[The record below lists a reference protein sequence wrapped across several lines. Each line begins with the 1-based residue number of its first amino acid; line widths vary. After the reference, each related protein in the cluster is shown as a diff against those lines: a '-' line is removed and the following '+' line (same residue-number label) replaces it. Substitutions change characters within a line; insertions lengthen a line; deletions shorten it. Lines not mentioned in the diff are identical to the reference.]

1 MRVLVITGDKNF
13 KPGHPR
19 FDLQAGAV
27 EHLEALYLGPGALWA
42 APQHVFYDVVSTQD
56 PFFRGL
62 VGLFFARRLK
72 ARLNVQVHAD
82 LSAQSFLKRM
92 IARYVLK
99 RADSIRVVSERVK
112 KQVEMV
118 GVAASITVLPV
129 YIDLERFK
137 ALERA
142 PDSTPTILWV
152 GRFEDEKDPLRAL
165 TVFKEILTQLP
176 HATLIMLGSGSQEGV
191 LRTRSAGLPVEFPGW
206 QDPLPYLA
214 RAHVV
219 LSTSPAESY
228 GASIVEALAAGV
240 PVVSLDVGVAREAG
254 ATVVSREELASAV
267 VTVLNNHSVGKLL
280 LPTLSSDAWK
290 AAWVASL
297 SVTS

>member
-1 MRVLVITGDKNF
+1 MKVLAITGDRAFRSGN
-13 KPGHPR
+13 PR
-19 FDLQAGAV
+19 FDLQAKAV
-27 EHLEALYLGPGALWA
+27 EYLEVLYIGSGALWGT
-42 APQHVFYDVVSTQD
+42 PQRDFYDVVSTQD

-62 VGLFFARRLK
+62 FGLFWARRLK

-82 LSAQSFLKRM
+82 LRAQSFFKRM

-99 RADSIRVVSERVK
+99 RANSIRVVSERVK

-118 GVAASITVLPV
+118 GVTAPITVLPI

-137 ALERA
+137 TMERT
-142 PDSTPTILWV
+142 PGSTPTVLWV
-152 GRFEDEKDPLRAL
+152 GRFEDEKNPLSAIS
-165 TVFKEILTQLP
+165 TFKEVCKQIP
-176 HATLIMLGSGSQEGV
+176 NAALIMLGSGSRELH
-191 LRTRSAGLPVEFPGW
+191 LREAARGLSVEFPGW

-214 RAHVV
+214 RTHVV

-240 PVVSLDVGVAREAG
+240 PVVSLDVGIAREAG
-254 ATVVSREELASAV
+254 ATVVPHEGLAGAV
-267 VTVLNNHSVGKLL
+267 VTALTNRPMARLAL
-280 LPTLSSDAWK
+280 APLSPDAWK

-297 SVTS
+297 GVTS

>member
-1 MRVLVITGDKNF
+1 MKVLVITGDRAFRSGN
-13 KPGHPR
+13 PR
-19 FDLQAGAV
+19 FDLQAEAV
-27 EHLEALYLGPGALWA
+27 ESFEALYIGPGALWA
-42 APQHVFYDVVSTQD
+42 TPQRDFYDVVSTQD

-62 VGLFFARRLK
+62 FGLFWARRLK

-82 LSAQSFLKRM
+82 FRAQSFLKRM

-118 GVAASITVLPV
+118 GVTAPITVLPI

-137 ALERA
+137 AVERA
-142 PDSTPTILWV
+142 PDNTPTILWT
-152 GRFEDEKDPLRAL
+152 GRFEDEKDPLRA
-165 TVFKEILTQLP
+165 VSIFKEVCKQIP
-176 HATLIMLGSGSQEGV
+176 DATLIMLGSGSRELH
-191 LRTRSAGLPVEFPGW
+191 LREAARGLPVEFPGW

-240 PVVSLDVGVAREAG
+240 PVVSLDVGVAHEAG
-254 ATVVSREELASAV
+254 ATVVSRGELASAV
-267 VTVLNNHSVGKLL
+267 VTALRNRPMGRLALALFS
-280 LPTLSSDAWK
+280 PSEW
-290 AAWVASL
+290 AALWVRSL
-297 SVTS
+297 SVTP